1 MSNGY
6 FKVEMPKNEPV
17 KAYLPGSPERA
28 SLKKELERQSAQVV
42 QVPMIIG
49 GKEVWTERKTKAV
62 MPHDHAHVIA
72 EAASGGEK
80 ELKDAIAAALAAR
93 KAWTEMPMEH
103 RVSIFLKAADL
114 IAGPMR
120 DKVNAATML
129 GQSKTAYQ
137 AEIDTCELIDF
148 LRFNVY
154 YLQQIYD
161 RQPNNTPNVW
171 NRIEYRP
178 LEGFVTAISPFNFTS
193 IGANLPTAP
202 AIAGNVVLWKPAT
215 TAVLSN
221 YYVMQALMAAGL
233 PAGVINFVPSRGSD
247 MSKYVLSDPNLAGFH
262 FTGSTEVFSGVYSL
276 VGENIKKYKTYPRL
290 VGETG
295 GKDFIFAH
303 NSADVPGLVAALTR
317 ASYEY
322 QGQKCS
328 AASRAFVPASI
339 WPQVK
344 EGMLAE
350 IEKIKIGDITDFTN
364 LMGAVIDASAFKTN
378 KEYIDYAKASEDAEV
393 ICGGYDDSKGYF
405 IYPTLI
411 EAKKPDFKTMVEE
424 IFGPVMTVYVYP
436 DDKLDETLASC
447 DTATSYG
454 LSGAIFADDREAI
467 VKMEDALKGTAGNFY
482 INDKPTGAVIGQQ
495 PFGGARASGT
505 NDKAGSEIN
514 MYRWLSPRTIKELRV
529 SCLDVTYPYMVSS
542 EGSKTGT
549 LCLHIRNCLL
559 SVGSFFELGH

>member
-303 NSADVPGLVAALTR
+303 NSADVPGLVAALTI

-350 IEKIKIGDITDFTN
+350 IEKIKIGDITDFRN

-454 LSGAIFADDREAI
+454 LSGAIFADGREAI

-529 SCLDVTYPYMVSS
+529 PCLDVTYPYMV
-542 EGSKTGT
+542 EA
-549 LCLHIRNCLL
+549 
-559 SVGSFFELGH
+559 

>member
-80 ELKDAIAAALAAR
+80 ELKDAIAAALTAR

-120 DKVNAATML
+120 YKVNAATML
-129 GQSKTAYQ
+129 GQSKTVYQ

-202 AIAGNVVLWKPAT
+202 AIVGNVVLWKPAT

-405 IYPTLI
+405 VYPTLI

-529 SCLDVTYPYMVSS
+529 PCLDVTYPYMV
-542 EGSKTGT
+542 EA
-549 LCLHIRNCLL
+549 
-559 SVGSFFELGH
+559 

>member
-350 IEKIKIGDITDFTN
+350 IEKIKIGDITDFRN

-411 EAKKPDFKTMVEE
+411 EAKKTDFKTMVEE

-529 SCLDVTYPYMVSS
+529 PCLDVTYPYMV
-542 EGSKTGT
+542 EA
-549 LCLHIRNCLL
+549 
-559 SVGSFFELGH
+559 

>member
-120 DKVNAATML
+120 YKVNAATML
-129 GQSKTAYQ
+129 GQSKTVYQ

-405 IYPTLI
+405 VYPTLI

-482 INDKPTGAVIGQQ
+482 INEKPTGAVIGQQ

-529 SCLDVTYPYMVSS
+529 PCLDVTYPYMV
-542 EGSKTGT
+542 EA
-549 LCLHIRNCLL
+549 
-559 SVGSFFELGH
+559 

>member
-6 FKVEMPKNEPV
+6 FKVEMPKNEPL

-120 DKVNAATML
+120 YKVNAATML
-129 GQSKTAYQ
+129 GQSKTVYQ

-378 KEYIDYAKASEDAEV
+378 KEYIDYAKASGDAEV

-405 IYPTLI
+405 VYPTLI

-529 SCLDVTYPYMVSS
+529 PCLDVTYPYMV
-542 EGSKTGT
+542 EA
-549 LCLHIRNCLL
+549 
-559 SVGSFFELGH
+559 

>member
-129 GQSKTAYQ
+129 GQSKTVYQ
-137 AEIDTCELIDF
+137 AEIDTCELSDF

-350 IEKIKIGDITDFTN
+350 IEKIKIGDITDFRN

-378 KEYIDYAKASEDAEV
+378 KEYIDYAKASGDAEV

-405 IYPTLI
+405 VYPTLI

-529 SCLDVTYPYMVSS
+529 PCLDVTYPYMV
-542 EGSKTGT
+542 EA
-549 LCLHIRNCLL
+549 
-559 SVGSFFELGH
+559 

>member
-120 DKVNAATML
+120 YKVNAATML
-129 GQSKTAYQ
+129 GQSKTVYQ

-378 KEYIDYAKASEDAEV
+378 KEYIDYAKASEDADV

-405 IYPTLI
+405 VYPTLI

-436 DDKLDETLASC
+436 DDKLDETLVSC

-529 SCLDVTYPYMVSS
+529 PCLDVTYPYMV
-542 EGSKTGT
+542 EA
-549 LCLHIRNCLL
+549 
-559 SVGSFFELGH
+559 

>member
-328 AASRAFVPASI
+328 AAFRAFVPASI

-350 IEKIKIGDITDFTN
+350 IEKIKIGDITDFRN

-529 SCLDVTYPYMVSS
+529 PCLDVTYPYMV
-542 EGSKTGT
+542 EA
-549 LCLHIRNCLL
+549 
-559 SVGSFFELGH
+559 

>member
-221 YYVMQALMAAGL
+221 YYVMQVLMAAGL

-344 EGMLAE
+344 EGMLAK

-405 IYPTLI
+405 VYPTLI

-529 SCLDVTYPYMVSS
+529 PCLDVTYPYMV
-542 EGSKTGT
+542 EA
-549 LCLHIRNCLL
+549 
-559 SVGSFFELGH
+559 

>member
-114 IAGPMR
+114 IAAPMR

-129 GQSKTAYQ
+129 GQSKTVYQ

-350 IEKIKIGDITDFTN
+350 IEKIKIGDITDFRN

-405 IYPTLI
+405 VYPTLI

-529 SCLDVTYPYMVSS
+529 PCLDVTYPYMV
-542 EGSKTGT
+542 EA
-549 LCLHIRNCLL
+549 
-559 SVGSFFELGH
+559 

>member
-344 EGMLAE
+344 EGMLAA
-350 IEKIKIGDITDFTN
+350 IEKIKIGDITDFRN

-378 KEYIDYAKASEDAEV
+378 KEYIDYAKASEDADV

-529 SCLDVTYPYMVSS
+529 PCLDVTYPYMV
-542 EGSKTGT
+542 EA
-549 LCLHIRNCLL
+549 
-559 SVGSFFELGH
+559 

>member
-28 SLKKELERQSAQVV
+28 SLKKVLERQSAQVV

-129 GQSKTAYQ
+129 GQSKTVYQ

-405 IYPTLI
+405 VYPTLI

-529 SCLDVTYPYMVSS
+529 PCLDVTYPYMV
-542 EGSKTGT
+542 EA
-549 LCLHIRNCLL
+549 
-559 SVGSFFELGH
+559 

>member
-221 YYVMQALMAAGL
+221 YYVMQAVMAAGV

-247 MSKYVLSDPNLAGFH
+247 MSKYVLSDPNLSGFH

-350 IEKIKIGDITDFTN
+350 IEKIKIGDITDFRN

-529 SCLDVTYPYMVSS
+529 PCLDVTYPYMV
-542 EGSKTGT
+542 EA
-549 LCLHIRNCLL
+549 
-559 SVGSFFELGH
+559 

>member
-80 ELKDAIAAALAAR
+80 ELKDAIAAALVAR

-103 RVSIFLKAADL
+103 RVSIFLKVADL

-120 DKVNAATML
+120 YKVNAATML
-129 GQSKTAYQ
+129 GQSKTVYQ

-262 FTGSTEVFSGVYSL
+262 FTGSTEVFSSVYSL

-303 NSADVPGLVAALTR
+303 NSTDVPGLVAALTR

-405 IYPTLI
+405 VYPTLI

-467 VKMEDALKGTAGNFY
+467 VKMENALKGTAGNFY

-529 SCLDVTYPYMVSS
+529 PCLDVTYPYMV
-542 EGSKTGT
+542 EA
-549 LCLHIRNCLL
+549 
-559 SVGSFFELGH
+559 

>member
-1 MSNGY
+1 MRNGY

-247 MSKYVLSDPNLAGFH
+247 MSKYVLSDPNLSGFH

-350 IEKIKIGDITDFTN
+350 IEKIKIGDITDFRN

-529 SCLDVTYPYMVSS
+529 PCLDVTYPYMV
-542 EGSKTGT
+542 EA
-549 LCLHIRNCLL
+549 
-559 SVGSFFELGH
+559 

>member
-1 MSNGY
+1 MRNGY

-129 GQSKTAYQ
+129 GQSKTVYQ

-405 IYPTLI
+405 VYPTLI

-529 SCLDVTYPYMVSS
+529 PCLDVTYPYMV
-542 EGSKTGT
+542 EA
-549 LCLHIRNCLL
+549 
-559 SVGSFFELGH
+559 

>member
-129 GQSKTAYQ
+129 GQSKTVYQ

-378 KEYIDYAKASEDAEV
+378 KEYIDYAKASEDAKV

-405 IYPTLI
+405 VYPTLI

-529 SCLDVTYPYMVSS
+529 PCLDVTYPYMV
-542 EGSKTGT
+542 EA
-549 LCLHIRNCLL
+549 
-559 SVGSFFELGH
+559 

>member
-28 SLKKELERQSAQVV
+28 SLKKELKRQSAQVV

-120 DKVNAATML
+120 YKVNAATML
-129 GQSKTAYQ
+129 GQSKTVYQ

-171 NRIEYRP
+171 NRIEYRL

-405 IYPTLI
+405 VYPTLI

-529 SCLDVTYPYMVSS
+529 PCLDVTYPYMV
-542 EGSKTGT
+542 EA
-549 LCLHIRNCLL
+549 
-559 SVGSFFELGH
+559 

>member
-215 TAVLSN
+215 TAVLSK

-350 IEKIKIGDITDFTN
+350 IEKIKIGDITDFRN

-378 KEYIDYAKASEDAEV
+378 KEYIDYAKASEDADV

-529 SCLDVTYPYMVSS
+529 PCLDVTYPYMV
-542 EGSKTGT
+542 EA
-549 LCLHIRNCLL
+549 
-559 SVGSFFELGH
+559 

>member
-1 MSNGY
+1 MSTGY

-120 DKVNAATML
+120 YKVNAATML
-129 GQSKTAYQ
+129 GQSKTVYQ

-405 IYPTLI
+405 VYPTLI

-529 SCLDVTYPYMVSS
+529 PCLDVTYPYMV
-542 EGSKTGT
+542 EA
-549 LCLHIRNCLL
+549 
-559 SVGSFFELGH
+559 

>member
-350 IEKIKIGDITDFTN
+350 IEKIKIGDITDFRN

-436 DDKLDETLASC
+436 DDKLNETLASC

-529 SCLDVTYPYMVSS
+529 PCLDVTYPYMV
-542 EGSKTGT
+542 EA
-549 LCLHIRNCLL
+549 
-559 SVGSFFELGH
+559 

>member
-93 KAWTEMPMEH
+93 KAWNEMPMEH

-129 GQSKTAYQ
+129 GQSKTVYQ

-405 IYPTLI
+405 VYPTLI

-529 SCLDVTYPYMVSS
+529 PCLDVTYPYMV
-542 EGSKTGT
+542 EA
-549 LCLHIRNCLL
+549 
-559 SVGSFFELGH
+559 

>member
-350 IEKIKIGDITDFTN
+350 IEKIKIGDITDFRN

-378 KEYIDYAKASEDAEV
+378 KEYIDYAKASEDADV

-529 SCLDVTYPYMVSS
+529 PCLDVTYPYMVEAYAVQSRAVRQ
-542 EGSKTGT
+542 ERCACT
-549 LCLHIRNCLL
+549 
-559 SVGSFFELGH
+559 

>member
-49 GKEVWTERKTKAV
+49 DKEVWTERKTKAV

-120 DKVNAATML
+120 YKVNAATML
-129 GQSKTAYQ
+129 GQSKTVYQ

-350 IEKIKIGDITDFTN
+350 IEKIKIGDITDFRN

-529 SCLDVTYPYMVSS
+529 PCLDVTYPYMV
-542 EGSKTGT
+542 EA
-549 LCLHIRNCLL
+549 
-559 SVGSFFELGH
+559 

>member
-129 GQSKTAYQ
+129 GQSKTVYQ

-378 KEYIDYAKASEDAEV
+378 KEYIDYAKASEDADV

-424 IFGPVMTVYVYP
+424 IFGPVMTIYVYP

-529 SCLDVTYPYMVSS
+529 PCLDVTYPYMV
-542 EGSKTGT
+542 EA
-549 LCLHIRNCLL
+549 
-559 SVGSFFELGH
+559 

>member
-129 GQSKTAYQ
+129 GQSKTVYQ

-290 VGETG
+290 VGKTG

-405 IYPTLI
+405 VYPTLI

-529 SCLDVTYPYMVSS
+529 PCLDVTYPYMV
-542 EGSKTGT
+542 EA
-549 LCLHIRNCLL
+549 
-559 SVGSFFELGH
+559 

>member
-6 FKVEMPKNEPV
+6 FKVEMPKNETV

-129 GQSKTAYQ
+129 GQSKTVYQ

-303 NSADVPGLVAALTR
+303 NSADVPGLAAALTR

-405 IYPTLI
+405 VYPTLI

-529 SCLDVTYPYMVSS
+529 PCLDVTYPYMV
-542 EGSKTGT
+542 EA
-549 LCLHIRNCLL
+549 
-559 SVGSFFELGH
+559 

>member
-202 AIAGNVVLWKPAT
+202 AIAGNVVFWKPAT

-350 IEKIKIGDITDFTN
+350 IEKIKIGDITDFRN

-529 SCLDVTYPYMVSS
+529 PCLDVTYPYMV
-542 EGSKTGT
+542 EA
-549 LCLHIRNCLL
+549 
-559 SVGSFFELGH
+559 

>member
-72 EAASGGEK
+72 EVASGGEK

-93 KAWTEMPMEH
+93 KAWTGMPMEH

-120 DKVNAATML
+120 DKVNVATML
-129 GQSKTAYQ
+129 GQSKTVYQ

-405 IYPTLI
+405 VYPTLI

-529 SCLDVTYPYMVSS
+529 PCLDVTYPYMV
-542 EGSKTGT
+542 EA
-549 LCLHIRNCLL
+549 
-559 SVGSFFELGH
+559 

>member
-350 IEKIKIGDITDFTN
+350 IEKIKIGDITDFRT

-529 SCLDVTYPYMVSS
+529 PCLDVTYPYMV
-542 EGSKTGT
+542 EA
-549 LCLHIRNCLL
+549 
-559 SVGSFFELGH
+559 

>member
-6 FKVEMPKNEPV
+6 FKVEMPKNEPI

-378 KEYIDYAKASEDAEV
+378 KEYIDYAKASGDAEV

-405 IYPTLI
+405 VYPTLI

-529 SCLDVTYPYMVSS
+529 PCLDVTYPYMV
-542 EGSKTGT
+542 EA
-549 LCLHIRNCLL
+549 
-559 SVGSFFELGH
+559 

>member
-114 IAGPMR
+114 IAGPIR

-405 IYPTLI
+405 VYPTLI

-467 VKMEDALKGTAGNFY
+467 VKMENALKGTAGNFY

-529 SCLDVTYPYMVSS
+529 PCLDVTYPYMV
-542 EGSKTGT
+542 EA
-549 LCLHIRNCLL
+549 
-559 SVGSFFELGH
+559 

>member
-424 IFGPVMTVYVYP
+424 IFGPIMTVYVYP

-529 SCLDVTYPYMVSS
+529 PCLDVTYPYMV
-542 EGSKTGT
+542 EA
-549 LCLHIRNCLL
+549 
-559 SVGSFFELGH
+559 

>member
-120 DKVNAATML
+120 DKVNVATML
-129 GQSKTAYQ
+129 GQSKTVYQ

-178 LEGFVTAISPFNFTS
+178 LEGFVTAISPFNFIS

-339 WPQVK
+339 WPKVK

-405 IYPTLI
+405 VYPTLI

-529 SCLDVTYPYMVSS
+529 PCLDVTYPYMV
-542 EGSKTGT
+542 EA
-549 LCLHIRNCLL
+549 
-559 SVGSFFELGH
+559 

>member
-6 FKVEMPKNEPV
+6 FKVEMPKNELV

-49 GKEVWTERKTKAV
+49 GKEVWTERKNKAV

-120 DKVNAATML
+120 YKVNAATML
-129 GQSKTAYQ
+129 GQSKTVYQ

-405 IYPTLI
+405 VYPTLI

-529 SCLDVTYPYMVSS
+529 PCLDVTYPYMV
-542 EGSKTGT
+542 EA
-549 LCLHIRNCLL
+549 
-559 SVGSFFELGH
+559 

>member
-350 IEKIKIGDITDFTN
+350 IEKIKIGDITDFRN

-378 KEYIDYAKASEDAEV
+378 KEYIDYAKASEDADV

-495 PFGGARASGT
+495 PFGGARASVT

-529 SCLDVTYPYMVSS
+529 PCLDVTYPYMV
-542 EGSKTGT
+542 EA
-549 LCLHIRNCLL
+549 
-559 SVGSFFELGH
+559 

>member
-103 RVSIFLKAADL
+103 RISIFLKAADL

-129 GQSKTAYQ
+129 GQSKTVYQ

-171 NRIEYRP
+171 NCIEYRP

-303 NSADVPGLVAALTR
+303 NSADVPGLAAALTR

-339 WPQVK
+339 WPKVK

-405 IYPTLI
+405 VYPTLI

-529 SCLDVTYPYMVSS
+529 PCLDVTYPYMV
-542 EGSKTGT
+542 EA
-549 LCLHIRNCLL
+549 
-559 SVGSFFELGH
+559 

>member
-49 GKEVWTERKTKAV
+49 GKEIWTERKTKAV

-80 ELKDAIAAALAAR
+80 ELKDAIAAALTAR

-120 DKVNAATML
+120 DKVNVATML
-129 GQSKTAYQ
+129 GQSKTVYQ

-303 NSADVPGLVAALTR
+303 NSADVPGLAAALTR

-339 WPQVK
+339 WPKVK

-405 IYPTLI
+405 VYPTLI

-467 VKMEDALKGTAGNFY
+467 VKMEDALKGTAGNFH

-529 SCLDVTYPYMVSS
+529 PCLDVTYPYMV
-542 EGSKTGT
+542 EA
-549 LCLHIRNCLL
+549 
-559 SVGSFFELGH
+559 

>member
-28 SLKKELERQSAQVV
+28 SFKKELERQSAQVV

-120 DKVNAATML
+120 YKVNAATML

-405 IYPTLI
+405 VYPTLI

-529 SCLDVTYPYMVSS
+529 PCLDVTYPYMV
-542 EGSKTGT
+542 EA
-549 LCLHIRNCLL
+549 
-559 SVGSFFELGH
+559 

>member
-120 DKVNAATML
+120 YKVNAATML
-129 GQSKTAYQ
+129 GQSKTVYQ

-350 IEKIKIGDITDFTN
+350 IEKIKIGDITEFTN

-405 IYPTLI
+405 VYPTLI

-529 SCLDVTYPYMVSS
+529 PCLDVTYPYMV
-542 EGSKTGT
+542 EA
-549 LCLHIRNCLL
+549 
-559 SVGSFFELGH
+559 